1 MKQFLSK
8 YGRHFWLLPLVIS
21 LYSWYDL
28 LFHDEGDLFFPL
40 FFSGFTY
47 YFFLKGTGK
56 LKDENDPFVKWRK
69 RIINPHHQTKSDTVE

>member
-8 YGRHFWLLPLVIS
+8 YGRNFWLLPLVIS
-21 LYSWYDL
+21 LFFWFDL
-28 LFHDEGDLFFPL
+28 LFHDEGDLFFTL

-56 LKDENDPFVKWRK
+56 LKDENDPFVK
-69 RIINPHHQTKSDTVE
+69 